1 MPWLLDYMTDNG
13 LAAALGSGFDGAQD
27 ASPSRLPVIRDK
39 HPVAPTVAP
48 IDAQIQTT
56 PERGTE
62 QADPTTEPAAPV
74 TYLAPRPSTT
84 PGAGSA
90 PSNTQSPSPQLRCS
104 KRREAG
110 RK

>member
-13 LAAALGSGFDGAQD
+13 LAAALRSGFDGAQD
-27 ASPSRLPVIRDK
+27 ASPSRLPVIRDE
-39 HPVAPTVAP
+39 HPVSPTVAP
-48 IDAQIQTT
+48 IDAQVQTT

-90 PSNTQSPSPQLRCS
+90 PSNTQSPSPQLRRS
-104 KRREAG
+104 KRRGAG